1 VNEQASSP
9 PAPDVDPSR
18 IQELAEGVWVIPDR
32 RVPLVPNIGIVAGD
46 DAVLVV
52 DSGMGPRN
60 GARVLEAARAK
71 AGGRRL
77 ILTTTHF
84 HPEHGFGAQAF
95 SGAAHMI
102 YNEAQLGEL
111 RDKGQGYLEMFRTFG
126 PAVAE
131 ALEGVELV
139 EPDEVYEG
147 GEHTIDLGGRSVEL
161 LTWGLAHTRS
171 DQVLWLAGERILF
184 TGDLVEERI
193 FPIYP
198 YFPPEDADVDGSAWI
213 DVLRRLEALEPAHVV
228 PGHGDI
234 AAVDVITTAR
244 EYHEQVRA
252 ATYRL
257 ADEGVS
263 EDDAVAQLEP
273 EIHARYAGW
282 EQPEWVAF
290 AVRCFHAAR
299 TRGGG

>member
-111 RDKGQGYLEMFRTFG
+111 RDKGQAYLEMFRTFG

-139 EPDEVYEG
+139 EPDEVYVG

-171 DQVLWLAGERILF
+171 DQVVWLAGERILF

-213 DVLRRLEALEPAHVV
+213 DVLRRLEALEPAHVA

-234 AAVDVITTAR
+234 AGVDVITTAR

-299 TRGGG
+299 TRRGG